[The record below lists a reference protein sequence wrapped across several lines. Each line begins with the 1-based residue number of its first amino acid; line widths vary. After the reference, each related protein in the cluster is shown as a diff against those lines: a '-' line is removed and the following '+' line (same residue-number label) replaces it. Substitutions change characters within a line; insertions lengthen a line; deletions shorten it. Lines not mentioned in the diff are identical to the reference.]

1 MVHLFM
7 DFIKDLTMSEAFVI
21 GIARDAFYTIFVVSA
36 PALVVSIVVGLLIS
50 IFQAATSINEMT
62 LTFVPK
68 ILAVGIVSI
77 LTLPFVIQ
85 NMVQFAQHIFNLIP
99 NLK

>member
-1 MVHLFM
+1 
-7 DFIKDLTMSEAFVI
+7 MSEAFVI
-21 GIARDAFYTIFVVSA
+21 GIARDAFYTMFVVSA
-36 PALVVSIVVGLLIS
+36 PALVVSIVVGLMIS

-68 ILAVGIVSI
+68 ILAIAVVCI
-77 LTLPFVIQ
+77 LLLPFIIQ

>member
-1 MVHLFM
+1 M
-7 DFIKDLTMSEAFVI
+7 TEAFVI
-21 GIARDAFYTIFVVSA
+21 GITRDAFYTIFIVSG
-36 PALVVSIVVGLLIS
+36 PALLVSIVVGLLIS

-68 ILAVGIVSI
+68 IVAIAVVCI
-77 LTLPFVIQ
+77 LLLPFIIQ
-85 NMVQFAQHIFNLIP
+85 NMLQFTQHIFNLIP